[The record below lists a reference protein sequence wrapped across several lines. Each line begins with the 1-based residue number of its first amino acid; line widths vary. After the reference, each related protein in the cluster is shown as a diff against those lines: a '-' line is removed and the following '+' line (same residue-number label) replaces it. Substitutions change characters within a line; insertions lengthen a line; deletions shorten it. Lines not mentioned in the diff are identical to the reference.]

1 MAPSATAAC
10 VRAAGHSSCAPP
22 RTAGTV
28 RWSLWR
34 QQRLVMPTSSWT
46 KRLLSAGTKRWALPS
61 PRGDG
66 EDPHAGDNVRLQAG
80 RVKLLSRV
88 AHDPELSA
96 IHVRLWPNTN
106 TRKVLDR
113 HLLSRSQAPAGAYTY
128 RPAGRL
134 RPSWRPHRAD
144 IARLWQL
151 QQDARSANRSGQTP
165 GDRVCGSAARGTGR
179 TPSSP

>member
-96 IHVRLWPNTN
+96 IHVRLWPNAN
-106 TRKVLDR
+106 TRKVVDR
-113 HLLSRSQAPAGAYTY
+113 DLAEPKPSASWGLYVPSSRPAPTILAATSSRHRPLVAPATRRAQRTAADRRQGDWLC
-128 RPAGRL
+128 GR
-134 RPSWRPHRAD
+134 A
-144 IARLWQL
+144 
-151 QQDARSANRSGQTP
+151 
-165 GDRVCGSAARGTGR
+165 GR
-179 TPSSP
+179 TPLS